1 MKKFEFNGK
10 LDVQT
15 DEFKEFIQ
23 VLKNENK
30 VKIVFETGTEIKM
43 NDIREEF
50 QKIAEIL
57 PKTME
62 VELQMSVNEKLDK
75 NTQIITLDV

>member
-1 MKKFEFNGK
+1 MKKFEFYGK

-30 VKIVFETGTEIKM
+30 VKIVFETGTEITM
-43 NDIREEF
+43 TDVQNEF
-50 QKIAEIL
+50 QKIVEIL
-57 PKTME
+57 PETME
-62 VELQMSVNEKLDK
+62 VELQMAVNEKLDK